1 MRYLVKINDIKE
13 KISYFEKQL
22 DNIEDNIKN
31 IENINGTIFWEG
43 VAAESFKSVIYAYS
57 YRLRMLEKMILSSI
71 EYLVSFCDKYGSEYE
86 RLRNKYSYLL
96 EEDLDG

>member
-22 DNIEDNIKN
+22 DIIDENKKNIDNIN
-31 IENINGTIFWEG
+31 ATIFWDG
-43 VAAESFKSVIYAYS
+43 VAADSFKSVIDAYS
-57 YRLRMLEKMILSSI
+57 FRLRLLEEMILSSI
-71 EYLVSFCDKYGSEYE
+71 QYLVSFCDKYGSEYE
-86 RLRNKYSYLL
+86 RLRKKYAYLL

>member
-71 EYLVSFCDKYGSEYE
+71 EYLVSFCDKYGSEYD
-86 RLRNKYSYLL
+86 RLRKKYAYLL
-96 EEDLDG
+96 EEELDG